1 MADAATPAPPSAFST
16 DVQRIKTD
24 VGIAWDYYESP
35 VTDAAAV
42 IGVEAAWL
50 TGLLLALKV
59 LATGIWYE
67 FRKIEE

>member
-1 MADAATPAPPSAFST
+1 MADTASSPSSAFSA
-16 DVQRIKTD
+16 DIQRIKTD

-50 TGLLLALKV
+50 TGLLLALKIV
-59 LATGIWYE
+59 ATGLWYE
-67 FRKIEE
+67 FRSIEK